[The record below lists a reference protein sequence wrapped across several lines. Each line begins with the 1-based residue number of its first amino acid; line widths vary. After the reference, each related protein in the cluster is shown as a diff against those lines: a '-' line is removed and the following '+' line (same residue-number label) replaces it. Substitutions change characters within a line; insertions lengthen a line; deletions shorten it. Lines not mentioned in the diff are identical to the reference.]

1 MKINIKK
8 ITNIFMNQQVRILA
22 IICCCLFIVC
32 LFVFMYQL
40 YMPLSKNVAEKEFVI
55 REGEGLEKIAENL
68 RMERIIGNKWVFVFH
83 VWLEGKANN
92 LQAGK
97 YKLSSSMNVAEV
109 AHKIISGDVFRDWV
123 KITIPEGWTSKQI
136 EEKLVE
142 LEIVN
147 PKEYKLYTVST
158 ESFPFLIDKPKDS
171 SLQGYLFP
179 DTYYFEKNTVIEDVV
194 KKMLANFD
202 QKLSQDL
209 RDEIKKQDKTI
220 HEILIMASILEKEI
234 KSDEDRVIVAGI
246 FWKRLENKYP
256 LESCATIAYI
266 LGVDKWRYSYEDTR
280 IKSPYNTYINIGL
293 PPTPIN
299 NPGLS
304 ALRAAI
310 YPQETDYNF
319 FLTDPETG
327 NTIFSKTFQEHNR
340 NKAKYFK

>member
-1 MKINIKK
+1 
-8 ITNIFMNQQVRILA
+8 
-22 IICCCLFIVC
+22 
-32 LFVFMYQL
+32 
-40 YMPLSKNVAEKEFVI
+40 
-55 REGEGLEKIAENL
+55 
-68 RMERIIGNKWVFVFH
+68 
-83 VWLEGKANN
+83 
-92 LQAGK
+92 
-97 YKLSSSMNVAEV
+97 
-109 AHKIISGDVFRDWV
+109 
-123 KITIPEGWTSKQI
+123 
-136 EEKLVE
+136 
-142 LEIVN
+142 
-147 PKEYKLYTVST
+147 
-158 ESFPFLIDKPKDS
+158 
-171 SLQGYLFP
+171 
-179 DTYYFEKNTVIEDVV
+179 
-194 KKMLANFD
+194 
-202 QKLSQDL
+202 
-209 RDEIKKQDKTI
+209 
-220 HEILIMASILEKEI
+220 LEKEI

-304 ALRAAI
+304 AIRAAI